1 MHRSLGLVDN
11 AGQTGAEKVAMPDN
25 EDFVLGEAVTKRVR
39 PRISKDTVVLSVRL
53 PIEEF
58 CRLEAAAKME
68 GKTISQ
74 VVRAALLHRCPH
86 WTHMVGQPSMS
97 FTTTNGT
104 SAVTIT
110 RGR

>member
-1 MHRSLGLVDN
+1 MYRSLGLVDN
-11 AGQTGAEKVAMPDN
+11 AGQTGEEKVAMPDN
-25 EDFVLGEAVTKRVR
+25 REFVLGEAVTNGMRGR
-39 PRISKDTVVLSVRL
+39 TRKDTVVLSVRL

-68 GKTISQ
+68 GKTVSQ
-74 VVRAALLHRCPH
+74 VARAALLHRYPH